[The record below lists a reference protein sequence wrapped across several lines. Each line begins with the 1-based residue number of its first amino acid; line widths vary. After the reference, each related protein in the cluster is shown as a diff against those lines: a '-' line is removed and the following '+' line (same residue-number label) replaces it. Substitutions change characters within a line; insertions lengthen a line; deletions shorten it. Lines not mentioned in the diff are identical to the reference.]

1 MSFAPS
7 IELRMKLEPARSFL
21 EAGGRSLQPR
31 TLQLPAPSFYR
42 PAVMRASLELHP
54 KSSMDGS
61 ARTLRSSPGF
71 ECTRL
76 EERRCATRS
85 RCAARAR
92 GVPVSYW
99 AVMRGASKRTTNSG
113 LCAPLQSSPQA
124 PYRQSLI
131 RSVGMKLERRAS
143 LSVDSK
149 EDAASSSAGSSFTPT
164 SNEGDQKKPG
174 HARAFRAVKSDQ
186 KKWIIPTPYAC
197 VSAPG
202 AMLAPFTMG
211 PGEYIAFSLLVRR

>member
-1 MSFAPS
+1 
-7 IELRMKLEPARSFL
+7 MKLEPARSFL

-71 ECTRL
+71 ECTRP

-99 AVMRGASKRTTNSG
+99 AVMR
-113 LCAPLQSSPQA
+113 
-124 PYRQSLI
+124 
-131 RSVGMKLERRAS
+131 
-143 LSVDSK
+143 
-149 EDAASSSAGSSFTPT
+149 
-164 SNEGDQKKPG
+164 
-174 HARAFRAVKSDQ
+174 DQ